1 LEHRKETMKTRAI
14 IFDFDGLIVD
24 TETPTY
30 QVWKETFERYAVE
43 LPLSVW
49 SDCIGKGDEDNPLQ
63 YLEESIGEPVD
74 REKLVAANNVRRF
87 ELVSDAPPLPGAVET
102 IRAAHKRGHRL
113 AIASSSPHD
122 WVDPQLDRLGVTNM
136 FESILCEE
144 DVEETKP
151 SPELFLLTLDCL
163 KIMPEEAIVLEDSP
177 NGVTAAK
184 RADLFTIVVP
194 NSITT
199 QLELDGADM
208 RLESLADQTFDDLMT
223 EVDVAREKIYRG
235 KT

>member
-1 LEHRKETMKTRAI
+1 MRTQAI

-30 QVWKETFERYAVE
+30 QAWKEAFERYALE

-49 SDCIGKGDEDNPLQ
+49 SDCIGKGDEDNPLR

-74 REKLVAANNVRRF
+74 REKFVAAIDARRVD
-87 ELVSDAPPLPGAVET
+87 LVSDVPPLPGALET
-102 IRAAHKRGHRL
+102 IRAAHERGYRL
-113 AIASSSPHD
+113 AIASSSPHV

-144 DVEETKP
+144 DVAATKP
-151 SPELFLLTLDCL
+151 SPELFLLTLKRLQL
-163 KIMPEEAIVLEDSP
+163 KPSEVFVLEDSP

-184 RADLFTIVVP
+184 RADIFTIVVP
-194 NSITT
+194 NSITR

-208 RLESLADQTFDDLMT
+208 RLESLADLMFDDLMI
-223 EVDVAREKIYRG
+223 EVESRRKKLRAR
-235 KT
+235 

>member
-1 LEHRKETMKTRAI
+1 MRTQAI

-30 QVWKETFERYAVE
+30 EVWKEAFERYALE

-49 SDCIGKGDEDNPLQ
+49 SDCIGKGDEDNPLR

-74 REKLVAANNVRRF
+74 REKFVAALDVRRF
-87 ELVSDAPPLPGAVET
+87 ELVSDAPPLPGVVET
-102 IRAAHKRGHRL
+102 IRAAHKRGYRL
-113 AIASSSPHD
+113 AIASSSPHG
-122 WVDPQLDRLGVTNM
+122 WVDPQLDRLGMTQF

-144 DVEETKP
+144 DVAETKP
-151 SPELFLLTLDCL
+151 SPELFLLTLDRFQ
-163 KIMPEEAIVLEDSP
+163 IMPEEAFVLEDSP

-194 NSITT
+194 NSITR

-208 RLESLADQTFDDLMT
+208 RLESLADLMFDDLMT
-223 EVDVAREKIYRG
+223 EVESRRKKLRAR
-235 KT
+235 